1 MEWCGW
7 LFLGLLAWFA
17 VYDLWKGASDGAC
30 WNLNPETNNHISWFV
45 YVVFCVPIGAGKLGE
60 LLGNTIWNLR
70 H

>member
-30 WNLNPETNNHISWFV
+30 WNLNPETNNHISWLV
-45 YVVFCVPIGAGKLGE
+45 YVVFCVPIGAGK
-60 LLGNTIWNLR
+60 
-70 H
+70 